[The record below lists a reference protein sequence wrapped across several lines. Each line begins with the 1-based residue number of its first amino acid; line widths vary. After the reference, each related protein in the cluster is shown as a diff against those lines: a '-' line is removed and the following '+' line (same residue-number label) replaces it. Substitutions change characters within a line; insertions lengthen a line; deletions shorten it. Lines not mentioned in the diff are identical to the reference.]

1 MATLLLSA
9 QIFLLLLTPGWASEI
24 QKIYIIQGDS
34 AELACPPPDLLEGD
48 EQLSWFHN
56 LLSNRTTRTVV
67 QVPVAGGS
75 PVMGEG
81 MGTRLRLQR
90 NHSLRLDGVR
100 EGDAGRYWCSVRGP
114 AWDYQNWKMYEVTV
128 LRGTQLTA
136 HTGAGAPCS
145 ILICSVASALPP
157 DPILWHEGSGRV
169 KGRTQVFN
177 QANATLLLLCPR
189 EVPGEGRS
197 KKPRNIRCV
206 LNKDKGINFILPDN
220 EGRRIHPTAYPSSLP
235 SSLPATSGVS
245 SFTHCDS
252 TRGWDI
258 TRILLLLCVLS
269 QVLAILVLGFMVWKR
284 RDRAAQQ
291 GGTSTSE
298 FKPEIQVYENIH
310 SSMACPSAA
319 KAM

>member
-1 MATLLLSA
+1 MSVNGPD
-9 QIFLLLLTPGWASEI
+9 QI
-24 QKIYIIQGDS
+24 QRIYIIQGDS
-34 AELACPPPDLLEGD
+34 AELACPAPDPLDGD

-56 LLSNRTTRTVV
+56 LLANRTTRTVV
-67 QVPVAGGS
+67 RVPVAGGA

-81 MGTRLRLQR
+81 VGTRLRLQR

-100 EGDAGRYWCSVRGP
+100 EGDAGRYWCSVRGS
-114 AWDYQNWKMYEVTV
+114 AWDYQNWKMYDVTV
-128 LRGTQLTA
+128 LKGTQMTV

-145 ILICSVASALPP
+145 IFICSVASALPL
-157 DPILWHEGSGRV
+157 DSMSWHEGSGRV
-169 KGRTQVFN
+169 KGRTQVFS
-177 QANATLLLLCPR
+177 QVNATLLFLCPR
-189 EVPGEGRS
+189 EGPGEGRS
-197 KKPRNIRCV
+197 KKPRNIRCS
-206 LNKDKGINFILPDN
+206 LNKDQGINF
-220 EGRRIHPTAYPSSLP
+220 T
-235 SSLPATSGVS
+235 LPATSGVS

-252 TRGWDI
+252 TKGWDF

-269 QVLAILVLGFMVWKR
+269 QVLAILVLGVMVWKR
-284 RDRAAQQ
+284 RDRAAQR